1 MMSGH
6 TMRVTLLYDTV
17 TLSLV
22 CHEPPGADCKQL
34 CPQGCEII
42 GDDHE
47 HVLIPTH
54 HCTIAAYVNDV
65 GMDEYYG
72 DQGKEIPL
80 YDGMPVTLA
89 WDGDSF
95 LWRPAYHNEPART
108 PGDMRTPEKLQTE
121 IRGLGD
127 AVKELPGSQ
136 ADVLRVRS
144 KAAVVGLLAGHYADE
159 LAAEKYSSAC

>member
-1 MMSGH
+1 MNGH

-34 CPQGCEII
+34 CPQGCERI
-42 GDDHE
+42 GEDHE
-47 HVLIPTH
+47 HALIPTP
-54 HCTIAAYVNDV
+54 HCTIAAYLNNF
-65 GMDEYYG
+65 GMNEYYG

-80 YDGMPVTLA
+80 YDGMPVTLT

-95 LWRPAYHNEPART
+95 LWRPAHNNEPALNPRDT
-108 PGDMRTPEKLQTE
+108 STLEKLQTE
-121 IRGLGD
+121 ITGLGD

-136 ADVLRVRS
+136 ADALRVRS
-144 KAAVVGLLAGHYADE
+144 KAAVVGLLAGQYADE
-159 LAAEKYSSAC
+159 LAPEKPSSAY